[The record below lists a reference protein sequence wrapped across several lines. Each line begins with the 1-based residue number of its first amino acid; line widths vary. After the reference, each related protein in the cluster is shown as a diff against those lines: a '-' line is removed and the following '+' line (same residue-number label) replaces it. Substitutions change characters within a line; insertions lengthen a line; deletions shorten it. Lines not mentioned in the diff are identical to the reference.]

1 MGRVDRII
9 LVIKM
14 IIALIIALII
24 MLWIFNGH
32 NITPKLLISKIGM
45 ITFCSIIFILIWNY
59 WLWKL
64 PLINQFIAK
73 MPNLNG
79 VWKGEI
85 INAKENKIQYA
96 CIKIKQT
103 YFDIKINVE
112 VDRAN
117 SYTIVGDLL
126 KIGDEWKLIWTWEGI
141 DKDNN
146 FFGTTILNVNDFV
159 LEGFYF
165 TNYNNTYKVNENI
178 TYDCNCTAGYF
189 KVKKIETC

>member
-14 IIALIIALII
+14 IVILIIISVVI
-24 MLWIFNGH
+24 LWIFNGH
-32 NITPKLLISKIGM
+32 NITPNLLISKIG
-45 ITFCSIIFILIWNY
+45 IIIFISMVFTVIWNY
-59 WLWKL
+59 WIWKW
-64 PLINQFIAK
+64 PIVNQFIVK

-85 INAKENKIQYA
+85 INGKEIKIQNS

-112 VDRAN
+112 VEKAN
-117 SYTIVGDLL
+117 SYTIIGDLL
-126 KIGDEWKLIWTWEGI
+126 KIGDEWRLIWTWEGI
-141 DKDNN
+141 NKDNS

-165 TNYNNTYKVNENI
+165 TNYNNTYKINDNI
-178 TYDCNCTAGYF
+178 TYNCNCTAGYF
-189 KVKKIETC
+189 RAKKIEIC